1 MIETLGDALGAGWRV
16 HVRCAFGK
24 RDGMKAIKECVY
36 RAELDMP
43 TLVWTRGRN
52 FPVAR
57 LHERLMCPR
66 CGSYRI
72 AVMFDPPPEHGRSR
86 A

>member
-1 MIETLGDALGAGWRV
+1 MIEKLGDALAAGWRL

-57 LHERLMCPR
+57 LPERLMCPR
-66 CGSYRI
+66 CGYYRM
-72 AVMFDPPPEHGRSR
+72 AVMFDPPGERGRAR